1 MHRNTASAKFVALRE
16 EAFACVAFS
25 EEGLVFLAKLIPEFM
40 EMLVMRTMDDMT
52 EPKKLYQQ

>member
-1 MHRNTASAKFVALRE
+1 MHRNTASAKLVALGE

-40 EMLVMRTMDDMT
+40 KMLVMRTMDDMT